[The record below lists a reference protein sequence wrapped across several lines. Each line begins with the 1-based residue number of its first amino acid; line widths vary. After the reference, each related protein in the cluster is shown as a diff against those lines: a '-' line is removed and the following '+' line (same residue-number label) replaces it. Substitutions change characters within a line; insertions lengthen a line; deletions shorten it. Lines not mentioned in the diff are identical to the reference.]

1 MNKLTSNQLHRI
13 YNAFD
18 KYCRSKREEDGLTE
32 EEICAFKLI
41 YSMMGSDLIDAIRR
55 EEKNEK
61 ENGTAKNFL

>member
-18 KYCRSKREEDGLTE
+18 KYCRSKREE
-32 EEICAFKLI
+32 
-41 YSMMGSDLIDAIRR
+41 
-55 EEKNEK
+55 KNEK